1 MLCDEITSS
10 LDNKTTQYVENN
22 LLNLKNI
29 TLIYITHKLKEDQ
42 LKKFDDILVL
52 DFLEH
57 IHVILI
63 AFLEHQSTRTI
74 LLNSF

>member
-52 DFLEH
+52 EKGK
-57 IHVILI
+57 
-63 AFLEHQSTRTI
+63 A
-74 LLNSF
+74 

>member
-52 DFLEH
+52 EKGKLIEH
-57 IHVILI
+57 GSFYDLMNRNQ
-63 AFLEHQSTRTI
+63 AFVKL
-74 LLNSF
+74 FKK